1 MIKYLTLLI
10 IEWIVFL
17 LLLRTIIALIKMIE
31 LQIAQLAASV
41 PPTDKGKIPGQ
52 LKELETANLVDI
64 FNAGW
69 YYK

>member
-1 MIKYLTLLI
+1 
-10 IEWIVFL
+10 
-17 LLLRTIIALIKMIE
+17 MIE
-31 LQIAQLAASV
+31 LQIAQLAASI